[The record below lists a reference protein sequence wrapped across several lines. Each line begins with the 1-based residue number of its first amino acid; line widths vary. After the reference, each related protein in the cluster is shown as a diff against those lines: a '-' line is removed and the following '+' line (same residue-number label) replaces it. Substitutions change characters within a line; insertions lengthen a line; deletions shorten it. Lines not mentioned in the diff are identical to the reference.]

1 MKHTMRKSFLLS
13 LVLAFLGNYAMAD
26 AIPSKIKARLD
37 VVVPGYDAS
46 SVKPSP
52 VPGLYEFVG
61 SGRVLYISEDGRYI
75 VNGNVI
81 DMEGQKNLTE
91 LSQRK
96 VTIKLINGYDEKKM
110 ITFSPEGKPKH
121 IITVF
126 TDVDCPYCSML
137 HKEVPKLNDAGIEVR
152 YLMYPR
158 AGEGSPTYHKS
169 VSAWCNDDQQK
180 AISIAKEGGVVAPKT
195 CDNPVKEQFELGK
208 LIGVTGT
215 PTLILENGKILP
227 GFVPAAQLIKII
239 DDQA

>member
-1 MKHTMRKSFLLS
+1 MRKSILLP
-13 LVLAFLGNYAMAD
+13 LVLIFLGNYAMAD

-37 VVVPGYDAS
+37 AVVPGYDAS
-46 SVKPSP
+46 SVKLSP

-91 LSQRK
+91 QSQRK
-96 VTIKLINGYDEKKM
+96 VTTKLINGYDENKM
-110 ITFSPEGKPKH
+110 ITFSPEGKAKH

-137 HKEVPKLNDAGIEVR
+137 HKEVPKLNEAGIEVR

-158 AGEGSPTYHKS
+158 AGEGSPTFHKS
-169 VSAWCNDDQQK
+169 VSAWCNDDQKK

-195 CDNPVKEQFELGK
+195 CDDPVKEQFELGK

-227 GFVPAAQLIKII
+227 GFVPAAQLIKIL
-239 DDQA
+239 DDEA